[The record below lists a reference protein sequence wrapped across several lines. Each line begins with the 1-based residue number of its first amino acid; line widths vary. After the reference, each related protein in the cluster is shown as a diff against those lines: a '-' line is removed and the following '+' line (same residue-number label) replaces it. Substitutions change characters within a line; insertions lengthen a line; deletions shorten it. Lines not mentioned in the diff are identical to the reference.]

1 MSNTILIIVESPAK
15 CKKIESFL
23 GNNYKCIASFGHLRK
38 LDSLNSIDAKNH
50 YAPTF
55 SLIESNKQIPKIKKE
70 MSKCRE
76 VILATDDDREG
87 EAIAWHICNIFSL
100 PVETTKRIIFHEIT
114 KTAVC
119 KAVEN
124 PTTIN
129 LDTVYAQQSRQ
140 ILDILVG
147 FKISPELWKNI
158 SWNSKD
164 KLSAGRCQTPALRL
178 IYDNNI
184 EIKENPGKILY
195 DTHGYFTSKNIPFEL
210 NHSFEEEKD
219 VQHFLRE
226 SLQHEHIYSCS
237 KIKKVNQSPP
247 LPLITSSLQQQC
259 NNDLHISPKDT
270 MRICQK
276 LYESGYITYMRTDS
290 KVFSLKFIQD
300 VKNYVV
306 STWGDDYVH
315 KNVER
320 LMLNTKA
327 NPKTKTKD
335 SKNDKTQDAHEAIRP
350 TNIEVLEIPGHFHP
364 REKKVY
370 KLIWRI
376 SCSACMSNCVLNS
389 VTATITAPLDYLYKY
404 NTKTVVF
411 PGWKILV
418 KDDSESEKNYTF
430 CRSIKDIIIPYN
442 KIYSKMG
449 LKQLK
454 SHYTEAKLVKLL
466 EDNGIGR
473 PSTFSGIVD
482 KIQSRGYVKLQ
493 DIEGR
498 EIPCKHFEIEKEING
513 IKEKKEILTFGNEKK
528 KLVIQPIGV
537 IVLEFLLKYFSE
549 LFDYNYT
556 KTMED
561 ELDKIASG
569 DVIWHELCKKCD
581 TKINEYK
588 NEIKSFNKTIKI
600 DEENEYTIAK
610 YGPVIKNTDRDGKVT
625 FLNVK
630 KNVDL
635 EKLRNN
641 EYTLEDV
648 VEKREPKKSLGKYQ
662 NEDLFIKTGKFGL
675 YAEWGKNKK
684 SLSKMNNKNDV
695 TLLDVINCIEQ
706 DTSIIRVLNDH
717 TSIRKGKYGNYI
729 FYKTKAMKKPK
740 FIGLNKIKE
749 DINIKIETNQEIL
762 EKINNFL

>member
-1 MSNTILIIVESPAK
+1 
-15 CKKIESFL
+15 
-23 GNNYKCIASFGHLRK
+23 
-38 LDSLNSIDAKNH
+38 
-50 YAPTF
+50 
-55 SLIESNKQIPKIKKE
+55 
-70 MSKCRE
+70 
-76 VILATDDDREG
+76 
-87 EAIAWHICNIFSL
+87 
-100 PVETTKRIIFHEIT
+100 
-114 KTAVC
+114 
-119 KAVEN
+119 
-124 PTTIN
+124 
-129 LDTVYAQQSRQ
+129 
-140 ILDILVG
+140 
-147 FKISPELWKNI
+147 
-158 SWNSKD
+158 
-164 KLSAGRCQTPALRL
+164 
-178 IYDNNI
+178 
-184 EIKENPGKILY
+184 
-195 DTHGYFTSKNIPFEL
+195 
-210 NHSFEEEKD
+210 
-219 VQHFLRE
+219 
-226 SLQHEHIYSCS
+226 
-237 KIKKVNQSPP
+237 
-247 LPLITSSLQQQC
+247 
-259 NNDLHISPKDT
+259 
-270 MRICQK
+270 
-276 LYESGYITYMRTDS
+276 
-290 KVFSLKFIQD
+290 
-300 VKNYVV
+300 
-306 STWGDDYVH
+306 
-315 KNVER
+315 
-320 LMLNTKA
+320 
-327 NPKTKTKD
+327 
-335 SKNDKTQDAHEAIRP
+335 
-350 TNIEVLEIPGHFHP
+350 
-364 REKKVY
+364 
-370 KLIWRI
+370 
-376 SCSACMSNCVLNS
+376 
-389 VTATITAPLDYLYKY
+389 
-404 NTKTVVF
+404 
-411 PGWKILV
+411 
-418 KDDSESEKNYTF
+418 
-430 CRSIKDIIIPYN
+430 
-442 KIYSKMG
+442 MG

-498 EIPCKHFEIEKEING
+498 EIPCKHFEIEKEINE
-513 IKEKKEILTFGNEKK
+513 IKEKNEILTFGNEKK

-537 IVLEFLLKYFSE
+537 IVLDFLLKYFSE